1 MRCILSSCNDVS
13 GGESISKTSKNVCP
27 DPTYWI
33 QWSVYLEE
41 HWLMHINNIIHPI
54 EFNNNTRYII
64 DNKGVKQLESSI
76 YNDIMNNNN
85 NSNMKAKLK
94 IEHWSELKLHSFIHH
109 CIRGFLRYD
118 IYNAVT
124 ELLKRAEGSF
134 GLVIHC
140 TLEPGTIAV
149 FYHNQPH
156 RTLSFIIINH
166 IE

>member
-13 GGESISKTSKNVCP
+13 GGDSLSKTSKNVCP
-27 DPTYWI
+27 DSTYWI

-54 EFNNNTRYII
+54 ESNARYII
-64 DNKGVKQLESSI
+64 NSKGVKQFESSI
-76 YNDIMNNNN
+76 YNDIMNENP
-85 NSNMKAKLK
+85 SMKAKLK
-94 IEHWSELKLHSFIHH
+94 VDHWSELKIHSFIHH

-140 TLEPGTIAV
+140 TLEPGTIAF
-149 FYHNQPH
+149 FYHNQP
-156 RTLSFIIINH
+156 T
-166 IE
+166 